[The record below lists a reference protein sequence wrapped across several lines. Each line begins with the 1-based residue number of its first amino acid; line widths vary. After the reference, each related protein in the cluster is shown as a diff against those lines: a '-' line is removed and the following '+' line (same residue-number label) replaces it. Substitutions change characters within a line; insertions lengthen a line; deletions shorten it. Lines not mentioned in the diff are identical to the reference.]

1 VVLDLLIQGA
11 GQVHTGGGLLS
22 PQPQAQNVQHPRM
35 EGHEDHLQAVRLA
48 YSSLW
53 NHLFFSMS
61 QLFVGFCS
69 YASLYFVIAID
80 NDDNELIAL
89 EIIHR
94 FVETL
99 DKYFGNVCELDVVFN
114 FDKVLHEGS
123 ALYVLVHLSLFRSYS
138 CLPSLVCMCVGIGI
152 LPPR

>member
-1 VVLDLLIQGA
+1 MCNILEWKGMKIIYKRSD
-11 GQVHTGGGLLS
+11 S
-22 PQPQAQNVQHPRM
+22 PILPF
-35 EGHEDHLQAVRLA
+35 GII
-48 YSSLW
+48 
-53 NHLFFSMS
+53 FFSRCLNC
-61 QLFVGFCS
+61 LFGFCS